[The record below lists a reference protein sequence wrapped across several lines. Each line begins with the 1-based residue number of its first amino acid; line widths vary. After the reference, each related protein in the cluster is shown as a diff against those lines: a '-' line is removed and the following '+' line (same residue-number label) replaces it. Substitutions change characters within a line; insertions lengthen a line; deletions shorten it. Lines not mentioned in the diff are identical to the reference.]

1 MQGKLFLY
9 LVFKLNYKIFLLGFV
24 LTTFPIDVILNSNL
38 RDNILYS
45 IGQLSLPELMI
56 ASQPQKLSLMVDQ
69 YITNIV
75 SLKLKINKMY
85 HYCIICPIQLR
96 NTSTLSFEHLHIL
109 GNLIHFIPVT
119 YLSVVDEQA
128 FKFILETGLIDTRI
142 CVNSIA
148 KEKWADLL
156 IKAFG

>member
-1 MQGKLFLY
+1 
-9 LVFKLNYKIFLLGFV
+9 
-24 LTTFPIDVILNSNL
+24 LTTLPVDVILNSNL

-56 ASQPQKLSLMVDQ
+56 ASQPQKLSLLVDQ

-75 SLKLKINKMY
+75 SLKLKITKLF
-85 HYCIICPIQLR
+85 HYFIIYVTQLGNR
-96 NTSTLSFEHLHIL
+96 STLSFEHLHIL
-109 GNLIHFIPVT
+109 GNLIHFIPST
-119 YLSVVDEQA
+119 YLNVVDGQA
-128 FKFILETGLIDTRI
+128 FKFSVETGLIDTRI
-142 CVNSIA
+142 CVDSIT

>member
-1 MQGKLFLY
+1 M
-9 LVFKLNYKIFLLGFV
+9 
-24 LTTFPIDVILNSNL
+24 TTLPVDVILNSNL
-38 RDNILYS
+38 KDNILYS

-69 YITNIV
+69 YITNTV
-75 SLKLKINKMY
+75 SLKLKIKKLY
-85 HYCIICPIQLR
+85 HYCIICPIQLGNR
-96 NTSTLSFEHLHIL
+96 STLSFEHLHTL
-109 GNLIHFIPVT
+109 GNLIHFIPTT

-128 FKFILETGLIDTRI
+128 FKFMVETGLIDTRM
-142 CVNSIA
+142 CVDSIA